1 MNTNMKKSLFVLVIS
16 MAFATAAYA
25 QSSVTVYGIMDA
37 GIVRE
42 TGGPAGSVTKLQSGQ
57 SAGSRLGFKGTED
70 LGGGMSAN
78 FVLESNLAIDTGA
91 TADGLL
97 FGRQA
102 FVGLKGGFGT
112 VSMGRQ
118 YTPLFMALLIA
129 DPFGTGFAGKT
140 PNLLESGGVRM
151 NNSLKYVTP
160 SVSGLSGDI
169 TYGFGERAGDS
180 SADSAI
186 GTALNYVNGP
196 LNLKLVY
203 HTLNVSPATAAATVG
218 AIAGDAESTLLAAN
232 YNLGPAILY
241 GAFGINKTQ
250 SNAGVDTVNNRSMLI
265 GASVPFGA
273 STVLASYIRK
283 DDRLPTNL
291 LDVNQLALGYTYALS
306 KRTLLYTSYARVNNR
321 AALLP
326 GNQIGSGDTS
336 YNVGIRQ
343 TF

>member
-1 MNTNMKKSLFVLVIS
+1 MNMFKKSLFVLVTPI
-16 MAFATAAYA
+16 AFATAACA
-25 QSSVTVYGIMDA
+25 QSTVTVYGIMDA

-42 TGGPAGSVTKLQSGQ
+42 TGGPAGSVMKLQSGQ
-57 SAGSRLGFKGTED
+57 SAGSRLGFKGVED

-78 FVLESNLAIDTGA
+78 FLLESNLAIDTGSS
-91 TADGLL
+91 ADGLL

-102 FVGLKGGFGT
+102 FVGLNGGFGAVT
-112 VSMGRQ
+112 LGRQ
-118 YTPLFMALLIA
+118 YTSLFMAMLVA
-129 DPFGTGFAGKT
+129 DPFATGFAGKT
-140 PNLLESGGVRM
+140 TNLLETAGVRM
-151 NNSLKYVTP
+151 NNTLKYVTP

-169 TYGFGERAGDS
+169 SYGFGERAGDN
-180 SADSAI
+180 SADRAI
-186 GTALNYVNGP
+186 GTAVNYANGP

-203 HTLNVSPATAAATVG
+203 HKLNTSPATAAATTGV
-218 AIAGDAESTLLAAN
+218 IAGDAKSTLLAAN

-241 GAFGINKTQ
+241 GAFGVNKAQ
-250 SNAGVDTVNNRSMLI
+250 SMAGADTVDNRSMLV
-265 GASVPFGA
+265 GVSVPFGA

-283 DDRLPTNL
+283 DDKLPTNL
-291 LDVNQLALGYTYALS
+291 LDVHQVALGYTYSLS

-336 YNVGIRQ
+336 YNAGIRQ